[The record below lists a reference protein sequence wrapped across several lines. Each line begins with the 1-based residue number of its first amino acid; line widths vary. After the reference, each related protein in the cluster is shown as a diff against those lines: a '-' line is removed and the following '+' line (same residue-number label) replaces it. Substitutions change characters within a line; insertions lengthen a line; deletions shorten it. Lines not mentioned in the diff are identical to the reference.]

1 MRKEYFYGLFYL
13 TFLNFGVFKKIILKL
28 KINIEIVRIGIK
40 IRTESELR
48 RGWYFAKI
56 KCMKYVVN
64 DIRYYVSKLLI
75 ANFRVF
81 KTTNF

>member
-48 RGWYFAKI
+48 RG
-56 KCMKYVVN
+56 
-64 DIRYYVSKLLI
+64 
-75 ANFRVF
+75 
-81 KTTNF
+81 